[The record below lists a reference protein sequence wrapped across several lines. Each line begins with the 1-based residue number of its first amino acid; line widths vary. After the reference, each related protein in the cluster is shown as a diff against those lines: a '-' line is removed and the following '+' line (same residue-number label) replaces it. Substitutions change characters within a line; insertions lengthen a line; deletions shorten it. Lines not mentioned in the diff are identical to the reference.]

1 MFKCKACARE
11 LEISDGVLT
20 AVCPH
25 CNTKQT
31 LPEAENKH
39 IARLFEKAGSLM
51 SARAFG
57 KAEKL
62 YRKIIRKNG
71 EDAEAYFGLALC
83 RYGVGYV
90 KLSDTYSLFVSR
102 EVPDSFFTDENYKA
116 AVKLAD
122 KERAAVYKSLAK
134 NIVDLCEIYRLDNAY
149 NNALSVMTS
158 AKTSKRFSY
167 AAELFGAISWHGDAA
182 DKARECQEKAAI
194 FEEKEIKRRNFN
206 KYTLTPAVV
215 ASVVLIVCALF
226 SAIELMP
233 MLKYV
238 DAIDFV
244 DAGDFESAAKIIDEL
259 NGYRDIYKLEARI
272 FAEKGEFESAC
283 ALLERHG
290 VDPVKFPL
298 ADAYRYA
305 AEGAYVSAVKS
316 GLYSVTLPEGTTE
329 IYPEAFI
336 NCPELE
342 KVRIPESVT
351 TIGRH
356 AFWFCTGLGHIEL
369 PKSLTTIGNGAFGGS
384 GLESIVI
391 PSSVTHIGKDAFR
404 ACTDLESI
412 TIPADVESIG
422 ENAFSE
428 CENLTV
434 YYGGSV
440 DKWEKINATDYGDA
454 VRVYFGENK

>member
-11 LEISDGVLT
+11 LEISDGALT

-31 LPEAENKH
+31 LPETENKRIVRLHERASAH
-39 IARLFEKAGSLM
+39 I

-62 YRKIIRKNG
+62 YRKIIKNNG

-102 EVPDSFFTDENYKA
+102 EVADSFFTDENYKA
-116 AVKLAD
+116 SVKLSD
-122 KERAAVYKSLAK
+122 KERAAIYKSLAK

-182 DKARECQEKAAI
+182 DKARECQEKAVI

-206 KYTLTPAVV
+206 KYTLTPAVF
-215 ASVVLIVCALF
+215 ASVVFILCALF
-226 SAIELMP
+226 SFFELMP
-233 MLKYV
+233 MLKYI
-238 DAIDFV
+238 DAIDLV
-244 DAGDFESAAKIIDEL
+244 DAGEFESASEIIDEL
-259 NGYRDIYKLEARI
+259 DGYKDIYKLEARI

-283 ALLERHG
+283 AVLEHHG
-290 VDPVKFPL
+290 VDPAKFPL
-298 ADAYRYA
+298 ADAYKYA
-305 AEGAYVSAVKS
+305 SEGDYASAVKS
-316 GLYSVTLPEGTTE
+316 GLYSVTLPEGTVE

-351 TIGRH
+351 SIGRH
-356 AFWFCTGLGHIEL
+356 AFWFCTGLKNTEL
-369 PKSLTTIGNGAFGGS
+369 PENLTVIENGAFGGS

-391 PSSVTHIGKDAFR
+391 PASVTHIGKDAFR
-404 ACTDLESI
+404 ACAALESI
-412 TIPADVESIG
+412 TIPAGIESIG

-434 YYGGSV
+434 YFAGTV
-440 DKWEKINATDYGDA
+440 DEWKKINATDYGD
-454 VRVYFGENK
+454 VITVDFGE